1 MQEERIMVLQMLQ
14 DGKINVDDATRLLDT
29 LSSTH
34 NKHCDKKSIDLED
47 KIKKLSKCVDS
58 VAKDLG
64 DKVGNVYKNM
74 EPKLKKTTQ
83 CVVQK
88 TADVVRELSNKLSEA
103 SEKLDDNSQDENI

>member
-1 MQEERIMVLQMLQ
+1 MQEERIMVLKMLQ
-14 DGKINVDDATRLLDT
+14 DGKINVDDTTKLLDA
-29 LSSTH
+29 LNYNS
-34 NKHCDKKSIDLED
+34 KHCEKKSYDIED
-47 KIKKLSKCVDS
+47 KIKKLSKCADS

-64 DKVGNVYKNM
+64 DKVGNAYKNM

-103 SEKLDDNSQDENI
+103 SDKLDTGSEE